1 MQVKSYARRNEPTDE
16 NDRGY
21 VSIEYNQWVTGS
33 FKETDHHAHYC
44 RVLLLCAFVFLNIL
58 APIVLARLVSL
69 HYLKMRTKASTG
81 DFSRYFH
88 WVVAGMAFLFNVGY
102 TITSLR
108 NQLNANVPTI
118 TSCIIHNPCTIP
130 SDTSVYNEVL
140 TLVAKFIIIP
150 VAVFIELFSVY
161 TVKNNYSISQKCAGC
176 RCSFLTHNLP
186 LSAHIFAL

>member
-1 MQVKSYARRNEPTDE
+1 MLHSHSYMQVKSYAQRNEPTDE

-58 APIVLARLVSL
+58 TPIVLARLVSL
-69 HYLKMRTKASTG
+69 HYPKMRTKASTG

-88 WVVAGMAFLFNVGY
+88 WVVAGMAFLFNIGY
-102 TITSLR
+102 TIISLR

-118 TSCIIHNPCTIP
+118 TSCIIHMQSMHN
-130 SDTSVYNEVL
+130 
-140 TLVAKFIIIP
+140 
-150 VAVFIELFSVY
+150 
-161 TVKNNYSISQKCAGC
+161 SI
-176 RCSFLTHNLP
+176 
-186 LSAHIFAL
+186 